1 MPAESERM
9 AHYMQ
14 MAHAVKHGHRLK
26 GIDPETMDDLR
37 KTAKSMTNKQ
47 LSDFSHVA
55 KGPKGKKG

>member
-1 MPAESERM
+1 M

-55 KGPKGKKG
+55 KGPKVKKG